1 MENSNN
7 KRFIVEVQDIDKIAK
22 DRLDFG
28 FDSIFFRYSELCDE
42 LAMYKA
48 SINHTDPIKE
58 RTHMNWRKMH
68 FYEALEQLTNAHEEE
83 RKKYDFDRK
92 SM

>member
-42 LAMYKA
+42 LALYKA

-58 RTHMNWRKMH
+58 RTAMSWRKMH
-68 FYEALEQLTNAHEEE
+68 FYEALEQLVQAHPNQEVQ
-83 RKKYDFDRK
+83 KK
-92 SM
+92 

>member
-28 FDSIFFRYSELCDE
+28 FDSIFFR
-42 LAMYKA
+42 
-48 SINHTDPIKE
+48 
-58 RTHMNWRKMH
+58 
-68 FYEALEQLTNAHEEE
+68 
-83 RKKYDFDRK
+83 
-92 SM
+92 